1 MTRTGVRPILFIATY
16 LFEVTMETFEML
28 TLLGGI
34 LMGMGVLLL
43 IIAACVAFLLGE
55 IE

>member
-1 MTRTGVRPILFIATY
+1 
-16 LFEVTMETFEML
+16 METFELL

-34 LMGMGVLLL
+34 FMGMGVLLL
-43 IIAACVAFLLGE
+43 IIAACVAYLLGE

>member
-1 MTRTGVRPILFIATY
+1 
-16 LFEVTMETFEML
+16 METFELL

-34 LMGMGVLLL
+34 MIGGGLLLL
-43 IIAACVAFLLGE
+43 IIAAVIAYLLGE

>member
-1 MTRTGVRPILFIATY
+1 
-16 LFEVTMETFEML
+16 METFEAL

-34 LMGMGVLLL
+34 MIGMGVLLI
-43 IIAACVAFLLGE
+43 IIAACVAYLLGE